1 MKKRNFKNLTLNKK
15 VVSKFNASKVKG
27 GFITGKTGCIDQCDI
42 K

>member
-1 MKKRNFKNLTLNKK
+1 MKRQQVKNLQLNKK
-15 VVSKFNASKVKG
+15 VVSKFDASKIKG